1 MGYLCDL
8 DKTRKRESERN
19 HGGVN
24 ILTVNQ
30 SNAMKEAMAY
40 QVKEGLHY
48 KVMRYE

>member
-8 DKTRKRESERN
+8 DKTRNRENERN

-24 ILTVNQ
+24 ILTVSQ
-30 SNAMKEAMAY
+30 SNAMKEAMTN